1 MSKIGLII
9 EREYLTRVRKRTF
22 IILTILTPI
31 LLAALIAIPLLL
43 SFVKSSEVKDI
54 IVSDASG
61 IYFNRLK
68 NNEQYHFIP
77 AKESFD
83 IYKQKAKDDQGIYAC
98 LVISGDLN
106 TDSSAQVSL
115 YSRKQIEMELKSFVS
130 IQMENLVRDDK
141 INSYNI
147 PGLKQIIEESDPG
160 LSLNTIKWNEN
171 GDEKESSSELAMIIG
186 LICTMVIYIFIFA
199 YGAMVMNGVI
209 EEKSNRIVEVIVS
222 SVKPFDLMMG
232 KIIGIALVGLTQV
245 FLWVVLIG
253 GIIGIASIAM
263 KDSVSPEKME
273 QISMEMIDQQGMHPS
288 NIGTMQ
294 ASGIQEFTNSEM
306 KSTDGV
312 GNIIKMISNINIGE
326 IGFWF
331 VLYFLG
337 GYLLYASLFAAVG
350 SAIDNQEDSAQ
361 FTMPLTIVVLFALYA
376 GMYSASNPNG
386 PLAMWCSMIPFTS
399 PIVMM
404 VRLPFGVPFWQL
416 LVSFGLLVIT
426 FILTTKIASKI
437 YRTGILMYGKKPS
450 YKELWKWL
458 TYRN

>member
-1 MSKIGLII
+1 MNKIGLII
-9 EREYLTRVRKRTF
+9 EREYLTRVKKKTF

-31 LLAALIAIPLLL
+31 LLTALIAVPLLL
-43 SFVKSSEVKDI
+43 SFVKSSEIRNITVL
-54 IVSDASG
+54 DASG
-61 IYFNRLK
+61 IYFERLES
-68 NNEQYHFIP
+68 NEQYHFIP

-83 IYKQKAKDDQGIYAC
+83 TYKQKVKDDQDTYAC
-98 LVISGDLN
+98 LVISGNLN

-115 YSRKQIEMELKSFVS
+115 YSRKQIEMEMKRFVS
-130 IQMENLVRDDK
+130 SQLEKLVRDDK

-147 PGLKQIIEESDPG
+147 PGLNKIIEDSDTG
-160 LSLNTIKWNEN
+160 ISLNTIKWNEN
-171 GDEKESSSELAMIIG
+171 GEEKESSSELAMIIG

-209 EEKSNRIVEVIVS
+209 EEKSNRIVEIIIS

-253 GIIGIASIAM
+253 GILGITSIAM
-263 KDSVSPEKME
+263 KNTVSQEKMQ
-273 QISMEMIDQQGMHPS
+273 QISMEMIDQQGIHPT
-288 NIGTMQ
+288 NTNAMQ
-294 ASGIQEFTNSEM
+294 ASELEGLANYGIDSPP
-306 KSTDGV
+306 
-312 GNIIKMISNINIGE
+312 NIIEMISNLNLGE

-331 VLYFLG
+331 ILYFLG

-426 FILTTKIASKI
+426 FMLTTKIASKI

-458 TYRN
+458 TYKN